1 MKWLLALVSISVL
14 ASCSTK
20 PWMVG
25 SYNDRGCPFKRKGMG
40 KYKTPADIVDET
52 PPPAEPYYS
61 GKSGKGYRSVMP

>member
-25 SYNDRGCPFKRKGMG
+25 SYNDRGCLFKRKGMG
-40 KYKTPADIVDET
+40 KYKTPADIMEEAPV
-52 PPPAEPYYS
+52 AEPYSS
-61 GKSGKGYRSVMP
+61 GKSGKGYRNVMP

>member
-25 SYNDRGCPFKRKGMG
+25 SYNDRGCLFKRKGMG
-40 KYKTPADIVDET
+40 KYKVPADIEEAPV
-52 PPPAEPYYS
+52 AEPYSS
-61 GKSGKGYRSVMP
+61 GKSGKGYRNVMP